1 MELRKVTFRKKGRI
15 QGLGSLA
22 DEFVQK
28 DKKHRQVFNDA
39 EHRHAIR
46 PHHACQHMD
55 GYQGKDRVKN
65 IFRRR
70 GKAQAQGFDSLL
82 KRRCLPLQPQ
92 IPPGMQQHV
101 PDTGQRRR
109 KIRYKK
115 AKTAAGD
122 APVKDQQQQCADDQV
137 YHPAGGQNRG

>member
-55 GYQGKDRVKN
+55 GYQGKDTPLADSTVVEKVSASSL
-65 IFRRR
+65 RR
-70 GKAQAQGFDSLL
+70 
-82 KRRCLPLQPQ
+82 
-92 IPPGMQQHV
+92 
-101 PDTGQRRR
+101 
-109 KIRYKK
+109 
-115 AKTAAGD
+115 
-122 APVKDQQQQCADDQV
+122 
-137 YHPAGGQNRG
+137 